1 MRLTEQPS
9 LYDDLEKKS
18 VAELLRDIN
27 EEDKKVPLA
36 IEKVL
41 PDLTRLISAIEH
53 QLRNGGRMFYLGC
66 GTGGRLSVLDAIE
79 LPNTYGI
86 DPEMIQCVLAGGVE
100 NLVLAL
106 EEREDDIDEGWR
118 TLQERHVSPKDIVV
132 GISAS
137 GTTPFVLAA
146 LRQCREHGIPT
157 GAFVNNPGSPISA
170 CADYPVEVITGP
182 EFVTGSTRM
191 KSGTSQKLICD
202 MISTTVLIRLG
213 RVEGNRMVNVRLIN
227 DKVVDRSVRML
238 MERNPSL
245 TDYEFCKEAILKC
258 GTVRKTEQYLREQ
271 DVLGITENPIN
282 LKTNS
287 IMKKIIS
294 GLTAGCVFAALLFT
308 GCSDSDD
315 GDSGVVTKPVVKFE
329 TASDAN
335 LVKAVITSD
344 IDLKSVVVSTSWG
357 TGADAHS
364 ETVATIT
371 SFDNPKSY
379 TYENRFTVPSGYL
392 EMIVRRQ
399 GGEHA
404 EPEHHRHDEA
414 AGRDRHHHDRCYR
427 CHVGRL

>member
-41 PDLTRLISAIEH
+41 PDLICLVSAIEH
-53 QLRNGGRMFYLGC
+53 QLRNGGRMFYVGC

-106 EEREDDIDEGWR
+106 EEREDDVNEGWR

-137 GTTPFVLAA
+137 GTTPFVLAT

-157 GAFVNNPGSPISA
+157 GSFVNNSGSPISA
-170 CADYPVEVITGP
+170 YADYPVEVITGP

-191 KSGTSQKLICD
+191 KSGTSQKMICD

-245 TDYEFCKEAILKC
+245 TDYEFCKETIMKC
-258 GTVRKTEQYLREQ
+258 GTVRKTEDYLRGQ
-271 DVLGITENPIN
+271 GL
-282 LKTNS
+282 LK
-287 IMKKIIS
+287 
-294 GLTAGCVFAALLFT
+294 
-308 GCSDSDD
+308 
-315 GDSGVVTKPVVKFE
+315 
-329 TASDAN
+329 
-335 LVKAVITSD
+335 
-344 IDLKSVVVSTSWG
+344 
-357 TGADAHS
+357 
-364 ETVATIT
+364 
-371 SFDNPKSY
+371 
-379 TYENRFTVPSGYL
+379 
-392 EMIVRRQ
+392 
-399 GGEHA
+399 
-404 EPEHHRHDEA
+404 
-414 AGRDRHHHDRCYR
+414 
-427 CHVGRL
+427 